1 MWNCLRKLLA
11 GFRRA
16 INEPFQELNRWQR
29 AARFAYDLGRY
40 GARQLKQDRAPQMA
54 SALAFRTLFG
64 LAPILVVTTILIKNI
79 KGPDVILDTVHRI
92 LVAAGLDQLHVGSV
106 PGDDGRIGESVTL
119 AKWLEDL
126 TRQLVNTDMSAV
138 ELVGLAV
145 IIYAAIGLM
154 VTIENS
160 FNIIYRA
167 PDGRAWSRRIPLYWF
182 ILTISPIMIGLTS
195 YMNQMISVWINS
207 LPAWNVLLVAAK
219 YAWGFGLIWLL
230 IVAVYSLIPNSNVKL
245 QPACVGAFVTTLLL
259 WLGKNTLGAYLG
271 NVFAINQLYGSLGL
285 VPLFMFWVYL
295 MWLAVLFGLEVSAIL
310 QTLEGRSLDQ
320 MDPPR
325 EPIGLTDPTGVLTMI
340 EVISEQFVRGK
351 VITPEQLAE
360 TTAIPLR
367 TVNQV
372 IDRLVQEGWLHRVSP
387 PEGAISLAQP
397 LDQMEASV
405 FLQLGHEMACPG
417 DRVRT
422 SALTQQL
429 RDAQQRVTDGITLSM
444 LIPAGR
450 LSASRPASLG

>member
-1 MWNCLRKLLA
+1 MWNWLRQVLA
-11 GFRRA
+11 GLRRA

-29 AARFAYDLGRY
+29 AARFTYDLGRY
-40 GARQLKQDRAPQMA
+40 GARQLKHDRAPQMA

-79 KGPDVILDTVHRI
+79 KGPEIILDTVHKM
-92 LVAAGLDQLHVGSV
+92 LVAAGLDQLQIGAA
-106 PGDDGRIGESVTL
+106 PGDDGGVGESVSL

-182 ILTISPIMIGLTS
+182 ILTISPIMIGLAS
-195 YMNQMISVWINS
+195 YMNQLFSAWISSV
-207 LPAWNVLLVAAK
+207 PAWNVLLVAAK

-230 IVAVYSLIPNSNVKL
+230 IVAVYTLIPNSTVKL
-245 QPACVGAFVTTLLL
+245 RPACIGAFVTTLLL

-310 QTLEGRSLDQ
+310 QTLRGRSLAE

-325 EPIGLTDPTGVLTMI
+325 EAVGLADPTGVLTVM
-340 EVISEQFVRGK
+340 EVISEQFVAGK
-351 VITPEQLAE
+351 AMTAEKLADR
-360 TTAIPLR
+360 TAIPIK

-372 IDRLVQEGWLHRVSP
+372 LERLVQDGWLHRVSP
-387 PEGAISLAQP
+387 PDGAVSPAQP
-397 LDQMEASV
+397 LDQMAASV
-405 FLQLGHEMACPG
+405 FLQIGHEMTERD
-417 DRVRT
+417 DRVRI
-422 SALTQQL
+422 SALTRQL
-429 RDAQQRVTDGITLSM
+429 YDAQQRVADGITLSM
-444 LIPAGR
+444 LIPAR
-450 LSASRPASLG
+450 QLTASRPAG